1 MADVQEVL
9 IDFKVDYSELTKA
22 QEQLAKS
29 GKIDSADL
37 AKFGKAISSTAT
49 DTKGLITEF
58 KKVATTATQM
68 GKSVEAAFGAGI
80 KDALDEAGVSVDEF
94 SEALKKANAPAKSVK
109 AELLELKNALAL
121 AKANG
126 KDTGEEFEKL
136 RARAGQLA
144 DAVADAGAEIKNAGS
159 DTRNIDNVVGSIS
172 ALAGGFAAVQG
183 AAALFGD
190 EQEDLQKALLKVNG
204 AMALASGIQQFYQAT
219 LKEGAITK
227 LADSVATGAQTAAQ
241 TIYTLAVGSSTGAM
255 KAFRIALLA
264 TGIGA
269 IVALLVLAAD
279 AMGVFGSN
287 TEEATNATDDLTESL
302 KNLDSNLE
310 QSLTA
315 LDRRGKIQL
324 DLLKRRGA
332 TEEEI
337 NKKSIELL
345 NDRSRVVENNAKAE
359 VAAINNTLESVGL
372 FGKGLVRN
380 ADEAKK
386 LAANLR
392 TLSGALPDGNA
403 QKKAIDA
410 SLEAIDKVTQK
421 FKEAENLTAEAVIS
435 GEEFKTAAI
444 IEANKKR
451 DEAREKADKKAKERR
466 AQELQDNLAFL
477 EIDLLAIKK
486 NSAEELD
493 LKKKI
498 VRAKRDI
505 ELNGEKVTAAE
516 VALIRAKAVD
526 EQLKLQQEF
535 NERATAA
542 QLQGQIDTNAAL
554 LAGIAINNEERLRLQ
569 LENLETQATL
579 EINAAE
585 GNATKILLIE
595 AKKYADIRTIR
606 IKAIDDARA
615 EQAKGIEDNNRII
628 KDALTKIAA
637 DENLSVQVRKAAIE
651 GIKTQELLANQR
663 LIDDNERKN
672 KEKLISDE
680 EYQKKKKELI
690 EKGAAIEA
698 DASEKI
704 TLIKAKGRA
713 KELEDFLKAH
723 AAEAAQMIDIL
734 RQVADFSSQLS
745 QIATEQDR
753 QRIDAQKKQLQAL
766 IDAGAISDKQ
776 AKIRANEIEIAER
789 KARQRQAQRE
799 KQAAVFNAL
808 LAIPTAFL
816 NGLSQGNIYL
826 AAIYAAL
833 AAAQAAIIINR
844 PVPKFFRGKKDNY
857 EGRGIV
863 GDIGSE
869 LVERNG
875 RMFLY
880 TKPTETYLN
889 AKDKVYTAAET
900 RTILHNTNISTAPA
914 REKVQQ
920 VDYIKFAKAIPKASL
935 NVSIDKHGFTEFISE
950 RQSMTKYLN
959 NRHQFKK

>member
-9 IDFKVDYSELTKA
+9 IDFKVDYTELIKA
-22 QEQLAKS
+22 QEQLAKG

-37 AKFGKAISSTAT
+37 AKVSKAITTTAT

-80 KDALDEAGVSVDEF
+80 QDALDEAGVSVDQF
-94 SEALKKANAPAKSVK
+94 SAALKKANAPVKSAKT
-109 AELLELKNALAL
+109 ELKELREALVQ
-121 AKANG
+121 AKING

-190 EQEDLQKALLKVNG
+190 ENEDLQKALLKVNG

-255 KAFRIALLA
+255 KAFRVALLA

-269 IVALLVLAAD
+269 IVALLVMAAD
-279 AMGVFGSN
+279 AMGVFGDETN
-287 TEEATNATDDLTESL
+287 DATKSMEDQKAAADELVNSLTDVANAAANARAAQAGGSDDIKRQIILAQARG
-302 KNLDSNLE
+302 KNSQQVFELE
-310 QSLTA
+310 QKLRQQEINELRILGQTYLQEYQTRKKLGTLSVADAEVLA
-315 LDRRGKIQL
+315 AKI
-324 DLLKRRGA
+324 
-332 TEEEI
+332 EEI
-337 NKKSIELL
+337 NKQGRDK
-345 NDRSRVVENNAKAE
+345 
-359 VAAINNTLESVGL
+359 NTEI
-372 FGKGLVRN
+372 
-380 ADEAKK
+380 
-386 LAANLR
+386 LAANITRQRELDE
-392 TLSGALPDGNA
+392 TA
-403 QKKAIDA
+403 
-410 SLEAIDKVTQK
+410 LEAAKKRQ
-421 FKEAENLTAEAVIS
+421 
-435 GEEFKTAAI
+435 
-444 IEANKKR
+444 EAN
-451 DEAREKADKKAKERR
+451 EKAAAAARAAKLK
-466 AQELQDNLAFL
+466 ELQDNLYFL
-477 EIDLLAIKK
+477 ERDLLAVKK
-486 NSAEELD
+486 NSEEELD

-505 ELNGEKVTAAE
+505 ELNAEKLSAAE
-516 VALIRAKAVD
+516 IKLIKARAID
-526 EQLKLQQEF
+526 EQLKLQKEF
-535 NERATAA
+535 NDKATAA
-542 QLQGQIDTNAAL
+542 QLQGQLDTNAAL
-554 LAGIAINNEERLRLQ
+554 LAGISLNNEERLHLQ
-569 LENLETQATL
+569 IENLETQAKI

-585 GNATKILLIE
+585 GNASKILLIE
-595 AKKYADIRTIR
+595 AKKLSDIRAL
-606 IKAIDDARA
+606 KNAAIDQQLAD
-615 EQAKGIEDNNRII
+615 EQQAVSRTNRII
-628 KDALTKIAA
+628 KDGLTKIAA
-637 DENLSVQVRKAAIE
+637 DQKQSLEVRIAAIK
-651 GIKTQELLANQR
+651 GIGDQELLDVDKRIEANKQ
-663 LIDDNERKN
+663 KQQ
-672 KEKLISDE
+672 SDE
-680 EYQKKKKELI
+680 DYTRNYKKLSDERADI
-690 EKGAAIEA
+690 EDATSAKIRDTIEQ
-698 DASEKI
+698 DKQIRIEN
-704 TLIKAKGRA
+704 
-713 KELEDFLKAH
+713 LKAI
-723 AAEAAQMIDIL
+723 AATTVEVL
-734 RQVADFSSQLS
+734 SQVADFFAALGQL
-745 QIATEQDR
+745 ATEQDR

-766 IDAGAISDKQ
+766 VEAGAISDKQ

-789 KARQRQAQRE
+789 KAKQRQAQRE

-816 NGLSQGNIYL
+816 NGLSQGGIYL

-833 AAAQAAIIINR
+833 AAAQAAIVISR
-844 PVPKFFRGKKDNY
+844 PVPKFFRGKKDSY

-863 GDIGSE
+863 GDMGAE

-914 REKVQQ
+914 KEKAEKF
-920 VDYIKFAKAIPKASL
+920 DYNLFAKSIPKSSV
-935 NVSIDKHGFTEFISE
+935 NINIEKEFISE
-950 RQSMTKYLN
+950 AVANGLSKTNYFN
-959 NRHQFKK
+959 NRYQFKK

>member
-94 SEALKKANAPAKSVK
+94 SEALKKANAPVKSVK
-109 AELLELKNALAL
+109 TELRELKEALAQ

-126 KDTGEEFEKL
+126 KDTGEEFDKM

-255 KAFRIALLA
+255 KAFRVALLA

-269 IVALLVLAAD
+269 IVALLVMAAD
-279 AMGVFGSN
+279 AMGVFGDETDGATKSMEDQKTAADELVN
-287 TEEATNATDDLTESL
+287 SLTDVANAAAAARAAEAGGSDDIKRQIALAQARG
-302 KNLDSNLE
+302 KNSQQVFELE
-310 QSLTA
+310 QKLRQQEIRELRILGQTYLQEYQTRKKLGTLSVADAEVLA
-315 LDRRGKIQL
+315 AKI
-324 DLLKRRGA
+324 
-332 TEEEI
+332 EEI
-337 NKKSIELL
+337 NKQGRDK
-345 NDRSRVVENNAKAE
+345 
-359 VAAINNTLESVGL
+359 NTEI
-372 FGKGLVRN
+372 
-380 ADEAKK
+380 
-386 LAANLR
+386 LAANITRQRELDEQ
-392 TLSGALPDGNA
+392 ALENA
-403 QKKAIDA
+403 KKR
-410 SLEAIDKVTQK
+410 Q
-421 FKEAENLTAEAVIS
+421 
-435 GEEFKTAAI
+435 
-444 IEANKKR
+444 EAN
-451 DEAREKADKKAKERR
+451 EKAAATARAAKL
-466 AQELQDNLAFL
+466 QELQDNLAFL
-477 EIDLLAIKK
+477 ELDLLAVKK

-505 ELNGEKVTAAE
+505 ELNAEKLSAAE
-516 VALIRAKAVD
+516 IALIRAKAVD
-526 EQLKLQQEF
+526 EQLKLQKEF
-535 NERATAA
+535 NDKATAE

-554 LAGIAINNEERLRLQ
+554 LAGISINNEERLRLQ

-595 AKKYADIRTIR
+595 AKKLSDIRALR
-606 IKAIDDARA
+606 NAAIDQERA
-615 EQAKGIEDNNRII
+615 DEIRRSSSGRI
-628 KDALTKIAA
+628 KDALSKIAA
-637 DENLSVQVRKAAIE
+637 DQKTALDIRLAAIR
-651 GIKTQELLANQR
+651 GIEREELTANQN
-663 LIDDNERKN
+663 LIDDNKRRL
-672 KEKLISDE
+672 KEGLITQQAYNDKYTELAQQRADIE
-680 EYQKKKKELI
+680 EQTSAKIRETVDQDKEIRI
-690 EKGAAIEA
+690 EN
-698 DASEKI
+698 
-704 TLIKAKGRA
+704 
-713 KELEDFLKAH
+713 LKAI
-723 AAEAAQMIDIL
+723 AQTTVEVL
-734 RQVADFSSQLS
+734 SQVADFFAALGQL
-745 QIATEQDR
+745 ATEQDR

-766 IDAGAISDKQ
+766 VEAGAISDKQ

-816 NGLSQGNIYL
+816 NGLSQGGIYL

-833 AAAQAAIIINR
+833 AAAQAAIVISR

-857 EGRGIV
+857 AGPGIV
-863 GDIGSE
+863 GDMGSE

-914 REKVQQ
+914 REKQEKF
-920 VDYIKFAKAIPKASL
+920 DYNLFAKSIPKSSV
-935 NVSIDKHGFTEFISE
+935 NINIEKDFISE
-950 RQSMTKYLN
+950 AVANGLSKSNYFN
-959 NRHQFKK
+959 NRYQFKK

>member
-94 SEALKKANAPAKSVK
+94 SEALKKANAPVKSVK
-109 AELLELKNALAL
+109 TELRELKEALAQ

-126 KDTGEEFEKL
+126 KDTGEEFDKM

-279 AMGVFGSN
+279 AMGVFGDETDGATKSMEDQKTAADELVN
-287 TEEATNATDDLTESL
+287 SLTDVANAAAAARAAEAGGSDDIKRQIILAQARG
-302 KNLDSNLE
+302 KNSQQVFELE
-310 QSLTA
+310 QKLRQQEIRELRILGQTYLQEYQTRKKLGTLSVADAEVLA
-315 LDRRGKIQL
+315 AKI
-324 DLLKRRGA
+324 
-332 TEEEI
+332 EEI
-337 NKKSIELL
+337 NKQGRDK
-345 NDRSRVVENNAKAE
+345 
-359 VAAINNTLESVGL
+359 NTEI
-372 FGKGLVRN
+372 
-380 ADEAKK
+380 
-386 LAANLR
+386 LAANITRQRELDEQ
-392 TLSGALPDGNA
+392 ALENA
-403 QKKAIDA
+403 KKR
-410 SLEAIDKVTQK
+410 Q
-421 FKEAENLTAEAVIS
+421 
-435 GEEFKTAAI
+435 
-444 IEANKKR
+444 EAN
-451 DEAREKADKKAKERR
+451 EKAAATARAAKL
-466 AQELQDNLAFL
+466 QELQDNLAFL
-477 EIDLLAIKK
+477 ELDLLAVKK

-505 ELNGEKVTAAE
+505 ELNAEKLSAAE
-516 VALIRAKAVD
+516 IALIRAKAVD
-526 EQLKLQQEF
+526 EQLKLQKEF
-535 NERATAA
+535 NDKATAE

-554 LAGIAINNEERLRLQ
+554 LAGISINNEERLRLQ

-595 AKKYADIRTIR
+595 AKKLSDIRALR
-606 IKAIDDARA
+606 NAAIDQERA
-615 EQAKGIEDNNRII
+615 DEIRRSSSGRI
-628 KDALTKIAA
+628 KDALSKIAA
-637 DENLSVQVRKAAIE
+637 DQKTALDIRLAAIR
-651 GIKTQELLANQR
+651 GIEREELTANQN
-663 LIDDNERKN
+663 LIDDNNRRL
-672 KEKLISDE
+672 KEGLISQQDYNDKYTELAQQRADIE
-680 EYQKKKKELI
+680 EQTSAKIRETVDQDKEIRI
-690 EKGAAIEA
+690 EN
-698 DASEKI
+698 
-704 TLIKAKGRA
+704 
-713 KELEDFLKAH
+713 LKAI
-723 AAEAAQMIDIL
+723 AQTTVEVL
-734 RQVADFSSQLS
+734 SQVADFFAALGQL
-745 QIATEQDR
+745 ATEQDR

-766 IDAGAISDKQ
+766 VEAGAISDKQ

-816 NGLSQGNIYL
+816 NGLSQGGIYL

-833 AAAQAAIIINR
+833 AAAQAAIVISR

-857 EGRGIV
+857 AGPGIV
-863 GDIGSE
+863 GDMGSE

-914 REKVQQ
+914 REKQEKF
-920 VDYIKFAKAIPKASL
+920 DYNLFAKSIPKSSV
-935 NVSIDKHGFTEFISE
+935 NINIEKDFISE
-950 RQSMTKYLN
+950 AVANGLSKSNYFN
-959 NRHQFKK
+959 NRYQFKK

>member
-136 RARAGQLA
+136 KNRAGQLA

-269 IVALLVLAAD
+269 IVALLVMAAD

-302 KNLDSNLE
+302 KNLDDNLE
-310 QSLTA
+310 KSLTA

-380 ADEAKK
+380 AEEAKK

-526 EQLKLQQEF
+526 EQLKLQKEF
-535 NERATAA
+535 NDKATAE

-569 LENLETQATL
+569 MENLETQATL

-595 AKKYADIRTIR
+595 AKKLSDIRAL
-606 IKAIDDARA
+606 KNAAIDQERA
-615 EQAKGIEDNNRII
+615 DEIRRSSSGRI
-628 KDALTKIAA
+628 KDALSKIAA
-637 DENLSVQVRKAAIE
+637 DQKTALDIRLAAIR
-651 GIKTQELLANQR
+651 GIEREELTANQN
-663 LIDDNERKN
+663 LIDDNNRRLKEGLISQQSYNDKYSELAQQRADIEEQTSAKIRETVDQD
-672 KEKLISDE
+672 KEKR
-680 EYQKKKKELI
+680 I
-690 EKGAAIEA
+690 EN
-698 DASEKI
+698 
-704 TLIKAKGRA
+704 
-713 KELEDFLKAH
+713 LKAI
-723 AAEAAQMIDIL
+723 AQTTVEVL
-734 RQVADFSSQLS
+734 SQVADFFAALGQL
-745 QIATEQDR
+745 ATEQDR

-766 IDAGAISDKQ
+766 VEAGAISDKQ

-816 NGLSQGNIYL
+816 NGLSQGGIYL

-833 AAAQAAIIINR
+833 AAAQAAIVISR

-863 GDIGSE
+863 GDMGSE

-914 REKVQQ
+914 KEKQEKF
-920 VDYIKFAKAIPKASL
+920 DYHLFAKSIPKSSV
-935 NVSIDKHGFTEFISE
+935 NINIEKDFISE
-950 RQSMTKYLN
+950 AVANGLSKSNYFN
-959 NRHQFKK
+959 NRYQFKK

>member
-94 SEALKKANAPAKSVK
+94 SEALKKANAPVKSVK
-109 AELLELKNALAL
+109 TELRELKEALAQ

-126 KDTGEEFEKL
+126 KDTGEEFDKM

-255 KAFRIALLA
+255 KAFRVALLA

-279 AMGVFGSN
+279 AMGVFGDETDGATKSMEDQKTAADELVN
-287 TEEATNATDDLTESL
+287 SLTDVANAAAAARAAEAGGSDDIKRQIILAQARG
-302 KNLDSNLE
+302 KNSQQVFELE
-310 QSLTA
+310 QKLRQQEIRELRILGQTYLQEYQTRKKLGTLSVADAEVLA
-315 LDRRGKIQL
+315 AKI
-324 DLLKRRGA
+324 
-332 TEEEI
+332 EEI
-337 NKKSIELL
+337 NKQGRDK
-345 NDRSRVVENNAKAE
+345 
-359 VAAINNTLESVGL
+359 NTEI
-372 FGKGLVRN
+372 
-380 ADEAKK
+380 
-386 LAANLR
+386 LAANITRQRELDEQ
-392 TLSGALPDGNA
+392 ALENA
-403 QKKAIDA
+403 KKR
-410 SLEAIDKVTQK
+410 Q
-421 FKEAENLTAEAVIS
+421 
-435 GEEFKTAAI
+435 
-444 IEANKKR
+444 EAN
-451 DEAREKADKKAKERR
+451 EKAAATARAAKL
-466 AQELQDNLAFL
+466 QELQDNLAFL
-477 EIDLLAIKK
+477 ELDLLAVKK

-505 ELNGEKVTAAE
+505 ELNAEKLSAAE
-516 VALIRAKAVD
+516 IALIRAKAVD
-526 EQLKLQQEF
+526 EQLKLQKEF
-535 NERATAA
+535 NDKATAE

-554 LAGIAINNEERLRLQ
+554 LAGISINNEERLRLQ

-595 AKKYADIRTIR
+595 AKKLSDIRALR
-606 IKAIDDARA
+606 NAAIDQERA
-615 EQAKGIEDNNRII
+615 DEIRRSSSGRI
-628 KDALTKIAA
+628 KDALSKIAA
-637 DENLSVQVRKAAIE
+637 DQKTALDIRLAAIR
-651 GIKTQELLANQR
+651 GIEREELTANQN
-663 LIDDNERKN
+663 LIDDNKRRL
-672 KEKLISDE
+672 KEGLITQQAYNDKYTELAQQRADIE
-680 EYQKKKKELI
+680 EQTSAKIRETVDQDKEIRI
-690 EKGAAIEA
+690 EN
-698 DASEKI
+698 
-704 TLIKAKGRA
+704 
-713 KELEDFLKAH
+713 LKAI
-723 AAEAAQMIDIL
+723 AQTTVEVL
-734 RQVADFSSQLS
+734 SQVADFFAALGQL
-745 QIATEQDR
+745 ATEQDR

-766 IDAGAISDKQ
+766 VEAGAISDKQ

-816 NGLSQGNIYL
+816 NGLSQGGIYL

-833 AAAQAAIIINR
+833 AAAQAAIVISR

-857 EGRGIV
+857 AGPGIV
-863 GDIGSE
+863 GDMGSE

-914 REKVQQ
+914 REKQEKF
-920 VDYIKFAKAIPKASL
+920 DYNLFAKSIPKSSV
-935 NVSIDKHGFTEFISE
+935 NINIEKDFISE
-950 RQSMTKYLN
+950 AVANGLSKSNYFN
-959 NRHQFKK
+959 NRYQFKK

>member
-9 IDFKVDYSELTKA
+9 IDFKVDYTELTKA

-109 AELLELKNALAL
+109 TELRELKDALAQ

-302 KNLDSNLE
+302 KNLDDNLE
-310 QSLTA
+310 KSLTA

-477 EIDLLAIKK
+477 EIDLLGIKK
-486 NSAEELD
+486 NSAKELD

-505 ELNGEKVTAAE
+505 ELNAEKLSVAQI
-516 VALIRAKAVD
+516 ALIRAKAVD
-526 EQLKLQQEF
+526 EQLKLQKEF
-535 NERATAA
+535 NDKATAE

-554 LAGIAINNEERLRLQ
+554 LTGIAINNEERLRLQ

-585 GNATKILLIE
+585 GSATKILLIE
-595 AKKYADIRTIR
+595 AKKLSDIRALR
-606 IKAIDDARA
+606 NAAIDQERDDEVRRSSS
-615 EQAKGIEDNNRII
+615 GRI
-628 KDALTKIAA
+628 KDALSKIAA
-637 DENLSVQVRKAAIE
+637 DQKNALDIRLAAIR
-651 GIKTQELLANQR
+651 GIEREELTANQN
-663 LIDDNERKN
+663 LIDDNNRRLKEGLISQQAYNDKYSELAQQRADIEEQTSAKIRETVDQD
-672 KEKLISDE
+672 KEKR
-680 EYQKKKKELI
+680 I
-690 EKGAAIEA
+690 EN
-698 DASEKI
+698 
-704 TLIKAKGRA
+704 
-713 KELEDFLKAH
+713 LKAI
-723 AAEAAQMIDIL
+723 AQTTVEVL
-734 RQVADFSSQLS
+734 SQVADFFAALGQL
-745 QIATEQDR
+745 ATEQDR

-826 AAIYAAL
+826 AATYAAL

>member
-94 SEALKKANAPAKSVK
+94 SEALKKANAPVKSVK
-109 AELLELKNALAL
+109 TELRELKEALAQ

-126 KDTGEEFEKL
+126 KDTGEEFDKM

-255 KAFRIALLA
+255 KAFRVALLA

-279 AMGVFGSN
+279 AMGVFGDETDGATKSMEDQKTAADELVN
-287 TEEATNATDDLTESL
+287 SLTDVANAAAAARAAEAGGSDDIKRQIILAQARG
-302 KNLDSNLE
+302 KNSQQVFELE
-310 QSLTA
+310 QKLRQQEIRELRILGQTYLQEYQTRKKLGTLSVADAEVLA
-315 LDRRGKIQL
+315 AKI
-324 DLLKRRGA
+324 
-332 TEEEI
+332 EEI
-337 NKKSIELL
+337 NKQGRDK
-345 NDRSRVVENNAKAE
+345 
-359 VAAINNTLESVGL
+359 NTEI
-372 FGKGLVRN
+372 
-380 ADEAKK
+380 
-386 LAANLR
+386 LAANITRQRELDEQ
-392 TLSGALPDGNA
+392 ALENA
-403 QKKAIDA
+403 KKR
-410 SLEAIDKVTQK
+410 Q
-421 FKEAENLTAEAVIS
+421 
-435 GEEFKTAAI
+435 
-444 IEANKKR
+444 EAN
-451 DEAREKADKKAKERR
+451 EKAAATARAAKL
-466 AQELQDNLAFL
+466 QELQDNLAFL
-477 EIDLLAIKK
+477 ELDLLAVKK

-505 ELNGEKVTAAE
+505 ELNAEKLSAAE
-516 VALIRAKAVD
+516 IALIRAKAVD
-526 EQLKLQQEF
+526 EQLKLQKEF
-535 NERATAA
+535 NDKATAE

-554 LAGIAINNEERLRLQ
+554 LAGISINNEERLRLQ

-595 AKKYADIRTIR
+595 AKKLSDIRALR
-606 IKAIDDARA
+606 NAAIDQERA
-615 EQAKGIEDNNRII
+615 DEIRRSSSGRI
-628 KDALTKIAA
+628 KDALSKIAA
-637 DENLSVQVRKAAIE
+637 DQKTALDIRLAAIR
-651 GIKTQELLANQR
+651 GIEREELTANQN
-663 LIDDNERKN
+663 LIDDNKRRL
-672 KEKLISDE
+672 KEGLITQQAYNDKYSELAQQRADIE
-680 EYQKKKKELI
+680 EQTSAKIRETVDQDKEIRI
-690 EKGAAIEA
+690 EN
-698 DASEKI
+698 
-704 TLIKAKGRA
+704 
-713 KELEDFLKAH
+713 LKAI
-723 AAEAAQMIDIL
+723 AQTTVEVL
-734 RQVADFSSQLS
+734 SQVADFFAALGQL
-745 QIATEQDR
+745 ATEQDR

-766 IDAGAISDKQ
+766 VEAGAISDKQ

-816 NGLSQGNIYL
+816 NGLSQGGIYL

-833 AAAQAAIIINR
+833 AAAQAAIVISR

-857 EGRGIV
+857 AGPGIV
-863 GDIGSE
+863 GDMGSE

-914 REKVQQ
+914 REKQEKF
-920 VDYIKFAKAIPKASL
+920 DYNLFAKSIPKSSV
-935 NVSIDKHGFTEFISE
+935 NINIEKDFISE
-950 RQSMTKYLN
+950 AVANGLSKSNYFN
-959 NRHQFKK
+959 NRYQFKK

>member
-94 SEALKKANAPAKSVK
+94 SEALKKANAPVKSVK
-109 AELLELKNALAL
+109 TELRELKEALAQ

-126 KDTGEEFEKL
+126 KDTGEEFDKM

-255 KAFRIALLA
+255 KAFRVALLA

-279 AMGVFGSN
+279 AMGVFGDETDGATKSMEDQKTAADELVN
-287 TEEATNATDDLTESL
+287 SLTDVANAAAAARAAEAGGSDDIKRQIILAQARG
-302 KNLDSNLE
+302 KNSQQVFELE
-310 QSLTA
+310 QKLRQQEIRELRILGQTYLQEYQTRKKLGTLSVADAEVLA
-315 LDRRGKIQL
+315 AKI
-324 DLLKRRGA
+324 
-332 TEEEI
+332 EEI
-337 NKKSIELL
+337 NKQGRDK
-345 NDRSRVVENNAKAE
+345 
-359 VAAINNTLESVGL
+359 NTEI
-372 FGKGLVRN
+372 
-380 ADEAKK
+380 
-386 LAANLR
+386 LAANITRQRELDEQ
-392 TLSGALPDGNA
+392 ALENA
-403 QKKAIDA
+403 KKR
-410 SLEAIDKVTQK
+410 Q
-421 FKEAENLTAEAVIS
+421 
-435 GEEFKTAAI
+435 
-444 IEANKKR
+444 EAN
-451 DEAREKADKKAKERR
+451 EKAAATARAAKL
-466 AQELQDNLAFL
+466 QELQDNLAFL
-477 EIDLLAIKK
+477 ELDLLAVKK

-505 ELNGEKVTAAE
+505 ELNAEKLSAAE
-516 VALIRAKAVD
+516 IALIRAKAVD
-526 EQLKLQQEF
+526 EQLKLQKEF
-535 NERATAA
+535 NDKATAE

-554 LAGIAINNEERLRLQ
+554 LAGISINNEERLRLQ

-595 AKKYADIRTIR
+595 AKKLSDIRALR
-606 IKAIDDARA
+606 NAAIDQERA
-615 EQAKGIEDNNRII
+615 DEIRRSSSGRI
-628 KDALTKIAA
+628 KDALSKIAA
-637 DENLSVQVRKAAIE
+637 DQKTALDIRLAAIR
-651 GIKTQELLANQR
+651 GIEREELTANQN
-663 LIDDNERKN
+663 LIDDNKRRL
-672 KEKLISDE
+672 KEGLITQQAYNDKYTELAQQRADIE
-680 EYQKKKKELI
+680 EQTSAKIRETVDQDKEIRI
-690 EKGAAIEA
+690 EN
-698 DASEKI
+698 
-704 TLIKAKGRA
+704 
-713 KELEDFLKAH
+713 LKAI
-723 AAEAAQMIDIL
+723 AQTTVEVL
-734 RQVADFSSQLS
+734 SQVADFFAALGQL
-745 QIATEQDR
+745 ATEQDR

-766 IDAGAISDKQ
+766 VEAGAISDKQ

-816 NGLSQGNIYL
+816 NGLSQGGIYL

-833 AAAQAAIIINR
+833 AAAQAAIVISR

-857 EGRGIV
+857 SGPGIV
-863 GDIGSE
+863 GDMGSE

-900 RTILHNTNISTAPA
+900 RTILHNTNISTSPA
-914 REKVQQ
+914 KEKAAAF
-920 VDYIKFAKAIPKASL
+920 DYDRFAKAIPKSSVAI
-935 NVSIDKHGFTEFISE
+935 NIEKDFISE
-950 RQSMTKYLN
+950 AVANGLSKSNYFN
-959 NRHQFKK
+959 NRYQFKK

>member
-94 SEALKKANAPAKSVK
+94 SEALKKANAPAVS
-109 AELLELKNALAL
+109 LERQLRTLKNEIAL
-121 AKANG
+121 AKVEG
-126 KDTGEEFEKL
+126 RDFGEEFEAL
-136 RARAGQLA
+136 RTKAGELA
-144 DAVADAGAEIKNAGS
+144 NAIDDAGKNIKNIGS

-279 AMGVFGSN
+279 AMGVFGDETDGATKSMEDQKTAADELVN
-287 TEEATNATDDLTESL
+287 SLTDVANAAAAARAAEAGGSDDIKRQIILAQARG
-302 KNLDSNLE
+302 KNSQQVFELE
-310 QSLTA
+310 QKLRQQEIRELRILGQTYLQEYQTRKKLGTLSVADAEVLA
-315 LDRRGKIQL
+315 AKI
-324 DLLKRRGA
+324 
-332 TEEEI
+332 EEI
-337 NKKSIELL
+337 NKQGRDK
-345 NDRSRVVENNAKAE
+345 
-359 VAAINNTLESVGL
+359 NTEI
-372 FGKGLVRN
+372 
-380 ADEAKK
+380 
-386 LAANLR
+386 LAANITRQRELDEQ
-392 TLSGALPDGNA
+392 ALENA
-403 QKKAIDA
+403 KKR
-410 SLEAIDKVTQK
+410 Q
-421 FKEAENLTAEAVIS
+421 
-435 GEEFKTAAI
+435 
-444 IEANKKR
+444 EAN
-451 DEAREKADKKAKERR
+451 EKAAATARAAKL
-466 AQELQDNLAFL
+466 QELQDNLAFL
-477 EIDLLAIKK
+477 ELDLLAVKK

-505 ELNGEKVTAAE
+505 ELNAEKLSAAE
-516 VALIRAKAVD
+516 IALIRAKAVD
-526 EQLKLQQEF
+526 EQLKLQKEF
-535 NERATAA
+535 NDKATAE

-554 LAGIAINNEERLRLQ
+554 LAGISINNEERLRLQ

-595 AKKYADIRTIR
+595 AKKLSDIRALR
-606 IKAIDDARA
+606 NAAIDQERA
-615 EQAKGIEDNNRII
+615 DEIRRSSSGRI
-628 KDALTKIAA
+628 KDALSKIAA
-637 DENLSVQVRKAAIE
+637 DQKTALDIRLAAIR
-651 GIKTQELLANQR
+651 GIEREELTANQN
-663 LIDDNERKN
+663 LIDDNNRRL
-672 KEKLISDE
+672 KEGLISQQDYNDKYTELAQQRADIE
-680 EYQKKKKELI
+680 EQTSAKIRETVDQDKEIRI
-690 EKGAAIEA
+690 EN
-698 DASEKI
+698 
-704 TLIKAKGRA
+704 
-713 KELEDFLKAH
+713 LKAI
-723 AAEAAQMIDIL
+723 AQTTVEVL
-734 RQVADFSSQLS
+734 SQVADFFAALGQL
-745 QIATEQDR
+745 ATEQDR

-766 IDAGAISDKQ
+766 VEAGAISDKQ

-816 NGLSQGNIYL
+816 NGLSQGGIYL

-833 AAAQAAIIINR
+833 AAAQAAIVISR

-857 EGRGIV
+857 AGPGIV
-863 GDIGSE
+863 GDMGSE

-914 REKVQQ
+914 KEKQEKF
-920 VDYIKFAKAIPKASL
+920 DYHLFAKSIPKSSV
-935 NVSIDKHGFTEFISE
+935 NINIEKDFISE
-950 RQSMTKYLN
+950 AVANGLSKSNYFN
-959 NRHQFKK
+959 NRYQFKK

>member
-68 GKSVEAAFGAGI
+68 GKSFEAAFGAGI

-94 SEALKKANAPAKSVK
+94 SEALKKANAPVKSVK
-109 AELLELKNALAL
+109 TELRELKEALAQ

-126 KDTGEEFEKL
+126 KDTGEEFDKM

-255 KAFRIALLA
+255 KAFRVALLA

-279 AMGVFGSN
+279 AMGVFGDETDGATKSMEDQKTAADELVN
-287 TEEATNATDDLTESL
+287 SLTDVANAAAAARAAEAGGSDDIKRQIILAQARG
-302 KNLDSNLE
+302 KNSQQVFELE
-310 QSLTA
+310 QKLRQQEIRELRILGQTYLQEYQTRKKLGTLSVADAEVLA
-315 LDRRGKIQL
+315 AKI
-324 DLLKRRGA
+324 
-332 TEEEI
+332 EEI
-337 NKKSIELL
+337 NKQGRDK
-345 NDRSRVVENNAKAE
+345 
-359 VAAINNTLESVGL
+359 NTEI
-372 FGKGLVRN
+372 
-380 ADEAKK
+380 
-386 LAANLR
+386 LAANITRQRELDEQ
-392 TLSGALPDGNA
+392 ALENA
-403 QKKAIDA
+403 KKR
-410 SLEAIDKVTQK
+410 Q
-421 FKEAENLTAEAVIS
+421 
-435 GEEFKTAAI
+435 
-444 IEANKKR
+444 EAN
-451 DEAREKADKKAKERR
+451 EKAAATARAAKL
-466 AQELQDNLAFL
+466 QELQDNLAFL
-477 EIDLLAIKK
+477 ELDLLAVKK

-505 ELNGEKVTAAE
+505 ELNAEKLSAAE
-516 VALIRAKAVD
+516 IALIRAKAVD
-526 EQLKLQQEF
+526 EQLKLQKEF
-535 NERATAA
+535 NDKATAE

-554 LAGIAINNEERLRLQ
+554 LAGISINNEERLRLQ

-595 AKKYADIRTIR
+595 AKKLSDIRAL
-606 IKAIDDARA
+606 KNAAIDQERA
-615 EQAKGIEDNNRII
+615 DEIRRSSSGRI
-628 KDALTKIAA
+628 KDALSKIAA
-637 DENLSVQVRKAAIE
+637 DQKTALDIRLAAIR
-651 GIKTQELLANQR
+651 GIEREELTANQN
-663 LIDDNERKN
+663 LIDDNNRRLKEGLISQQSYNDKYSELAQQRADIEEQTSAKIRETVDQD
-672 KEKLISDE
+672 KEKR
-680 EYQKKKKELI
+680 I
-690 EKGAAIEA
+690 EN
-698 DASEKI
+698 
-704 TLIKAKGRA
+704 
-713 KELEDFLKAH
+713 LKAI
-723 AAEAAQMIDIL
+723 AQTTVEVL
-734 RQVADFSSQLS
+734 SQVADFFAALGQL
-745 QIATEQDR
+745 ATEQDR

-766 IDAGAISDKQ
+766 VEAGAISDKQ

-816 NGLSQGNIYL
+816 NGLSQGGIYL

-833 AAAQAAIIINR
+833 AAAQAAIVISR

-857 EGRGIV
+857 AGPGIV
-863 GDIGSE
+863 GDMGSE

-914 REKVQQ
+914 REKQEKF
-920 VDYIKFAKAIPKASL
+920 DYNLFAKSIPKSSV
-935 NVSIDKHGFTEFISE
+935 NINIEKDFISE
-950 RQSMTKYLN
+950 AVANGLSKSNYFN
-959 NRHQFKK
+959 NRYQFKK

>member
-9 IDFKVDYSELTKA
+9 IDFKVDYTELIKA
-22 QEQLAKS
+22 QEQLAKG
-29 GKIDSADL
+29 GKIDPADL
-37 AKFGKAISSTAT
+37 AKVSKAITTTAT

-58 KKVATTATQM
+58 KKVATTATQL
-68 GKSVEAAFGAGI
+68 GKSVEDAFGAGI
-80 KDALDEAGVSVDEF
+80 QDALDEAGVSVDQF
-94 SEALKKANAPAKSVK
+94 SAALKKANAPVKSAK
-109 AELLELKNALAL
+109 AELKELKEALVQ
-121 AKANG
+121 AKING

-255 KAFRIALLA
+255 KAFRVALLA

-269 IVALLVLAAD
+269 IVALLVMAAD
-279 AMGVFGSN
+279 AMGVFGDETDKAS
-287 TEEATNATDDLTESL
+287 TATDDLTESL
-302 KNLDSNLE
+302 KNLDSNLDN
-310 QSLTA
+310 SLTA
-315 LDRRGKIQL
+315 LDRRGKLQL

-332 TEEEI
+332 SEEEI

-345 NDRSRVVENNAKAE
+345 NDRARVVENNAKAE
-359 VAAINNTLESVGL
+359 VSAINNTLESVGL

-392 TLSGALPDGNA
+392 TLSGSLPDGNA

-451 DEAREKADKKAKERR
+451 EDNRKKADEDAKKRR
-466 AQELQDNLAFL
+466 AQSLKDDLALLEL
-477 EIDLLAIKK
+477 DLLAVKK
-486 NSAEELD
+486 NSEEELD

-505 ELNGEKVTAAE
+505 ELNAEKLSAAE
-516 VALIRAKAVD
+516 IKLIKARAID
-526 EQLKLQQEF
+526 EQLKLQKEF
-535 NERATAA
+535 NDKATAA
-542 QLQGQIDTNAAL
+542 QLQGQLDTNAAL
-554 LAGIAINNEERLRLQ
+554 LAGISLNNEERLRLQ
-569 LENLETQATL
+569 IENLETQAKI

-585 GNATKILLIE
+585 GNASKILLIE
-595 AKKYADIRTIR
+595 AKKLSDIRAL
-606 IKAIDDARA
+606 KNAAIDQQLAD
-615 EQAKGIEDNNRII
+615 EQQAVSRTNRII
-628 KDALTKIAA
+628 KDGLTKIAA
-637 DENLSVQVRKAAIE
+637 DQKQSLEIRIAAIK
-651 GIKTQELLANQR
+651 GIGDQELLDVDKRIEANKQ
-663 LIDDNERKN
+663 KQQ
-672 KEKLISDE
+672 SDE
-680 EYQKKKKELI
+680 DYTRNYKKLSDERADI
-690 EKGAAIEA
+690 EDATSAKIRDTIEQ
-698 DASEKI
+698 DKQIRIEN
-704 TLIKAKGRA
+704 
-713 KELEDFLKAH
+713 LKAI
-723 AAEAAQMIDIL
+723 AATTVDVL
-734 RQVADFSSQLS
+734 SQVADFFAALGQL
-745 QIATEQDR
+745 ATEQDR
-753 QRIDAQKKQLQAL
+753 QRIDAQKKQLQSL
-766 IDAGAISDKQ
+766 VDAGAISDKQ

-789 KARQRQAQRE
+789 KAKQRQAQRE

-816 NGLSQGNIYL
+816 NGLSQGGIYL

-833 AAAQAAIIINR
+833 AAAQAAIVISR

-863 GDIGSE
+863 GDMGAE

-900 RTILHNTNISTAPA
+900 RTILHNTNISTTPA
-914 REKVQQ
+914 KEKQEKF
-920 VDYIKFAKAIPKASL
+920 DYHLFAKSIPKSSVTI
-935 NVSIDKHGFTEFISE
+935 NIEKEFISE
-950 RQSMTKYLN
+950 AVANGLSKTNYFN
-959 NRHQFKK
+959 NRYQFKK